1 MQVSFD
7 AFTRDDL
14 AKYPFLKDTAKRIR
28 QLDLRI
34 NTLFINEPEILQR
47 AEERVASAITSQIVR
62 DINEKTLKSDAEIE
76 IEIASYPVALLLVS
90 AAKNSFIKKRYALAE
105 AKQASHAL
113 VNEPKEKLLKFAE
126 NFGWTLQ
133 LSPTDSLHL
142 GEYFLH
148 FSDYLRNTEHLRDT
162 PWKLVNRILVGGN
175 VYLNKETV
183 ARLLEEE
190 IKRNIENRLE
200 SAVLPEL
207 PPELTEITE
216 KLTKLATEII
226 GTLESEQQFPKVVS
240 QSAFPPCIESMYDA
254 ASKGKHMSHIA
265 RFTLTSFL
273 VTIGMPPEKV
283 AEVFKTSSDYNARL
297 TRYQVEH
304 IAGSKGS
311 GTKYTPPSCSTLK
324 THGVC
329 VNSNDLCQS
338 IRHPLKYYLR
348 KQQSAP

>member
-14 AKYPFLKDTAKRIR
+14 AKYPFLKGTAERIR
-28 QLDLRI
+28 LLDLRI
-34 NTLFINEPEILQR
+34 DTLASNEPEILKR
-47 AEERVASAITSQIVR
+47 AEERVASAITSLIIR
-62 DINEKTLKSDAEIE
+62 DLNDKNGANKNDADL
-76 IEIASYPVALLLVS
+76 EIASYPVALLLVS
-90 AAKNSFIKKRYALAE
+90 ATKNSFIRKRYALAE
-105 AKQASHAL
+105 AKQASHTLA
-113 VNEPKEKLLKFAE
+113 NEPKERLLRFAE
-126 NFGWTLQ
+126 NFGWKLQ
-133 LSPTDSLHL
+133 LSPDNSKIL
-142 GEYFLH
+142 GEFFLH

-175 VYLNKETV
+175 VYLNKDVV

-190 IKRNIENRLE
+190 IKRSIEKRLE
-200 SAVLPEL
+200 SAEPLEL

-226 GTLESEQQFPKVVS
+226 GTLESEQPFPKVVS
-240 QSAFPPCIESMYDA
+240 QSAFPPCIEAMYDS

-273 VTIGMPPEKV
+273 VTIGMPPDKV
-283 AEVFKTSSDYNARL
+283 AEAFKTSSDYNARL

-311 GTKYTPPSCSTLK
+311 GTRYTPPSCSTLK

-329 VNSNDLCQS
+329 VNSDDLCLS
-338 IRHPLKYYLR
+338 VRHPLRYYLK
-348 KQQSAP
+348 KQKPAS